1 MKIDSPEDLF
11 HHDLKDLYDAEH
23 QIEEALGKMEK
34 AAKSQDLKKA
44 FREHRAQTQG
54 QIKRLEK
61 VFEEFGKKPSRKRC
75 EGVSGLI
82 EEGEEVINEIENPE
96 VRDSALITA
105 AQKVEHYEMAG
116 YGSARSSA
124 QLLGLRESPGLL
136 QETLDEEGETDKKL
150 IALAEKLNPKPLK
163 SR

>member
-61 VFEEFGKKPSRKRC
+61 VFEEFGKKPSRKKC

>member
-1 MKIDSPEDLF
+1 
-11 HHDLKDLYDAEH
+11 
-23 QIEEALGKMEK
+23 
-34 AAKSQDLKKA
+34 
-44 FREHRAQTQG
+44 
-54 QIKRLEK
+54 
-61 VFEEFGKKPSRKRC
+61 VFEEFGKKPSRKKC